1 MLLQSK
7 AMKSSWLMTGQAAE
21 RLQTWNLHTWAE
33 QEIKSPIGEWVSE
46 CLSDDPPATCFNRPI
61 PIAFCP
67 SSTNA
72 NQRQYLFLIKSWLW
86 HFWCRGVWWSL
97 CIAST
102 NANDQE
108 PKLKHDS
115 ASFENVDDFSIW
127 SNMISNMISHA
138 FICIHMHSYA
148 FICMV
153 SVLKEHQRTWDAF
166 AHPKGTAQIV
176 PTGPEL
182 ARPITQRWL
191 FPGVE
196 SEGRQPTGPQEL

>member
-138 FICIHMHSYA
+138 FICIHMHSGWNRRPYA
-148 FICMV
+148 NKHLNRLPC
-153 SVLKEHQRTWDAF
+153 W
-166 AHPKGTAQIV
+166 
-176 PTGPEL
+176 
-182 ARPITQRWL
+182 
-191 FPGVE
+191 
-196 SEGRQPTGPQEL
+196 